1 MTENVTWTTGTCTT
15 GDNTNITWIGDPLPD
30 WNDYTVP
37 LNPGYVQTY
46 PYYPPQKDDTE
57 ELKRFIEKALSEK
70 TETKK
75 EVENLMTVYEITVV
89 DKRECEILHEQK
101 VIAKDTETAMLELD
115 LTPEIKKK
123 VRKNLVEFIFN
134 EIGSFKKVER
144 KIKLKD
150 LEDEED

>member
-1 MTENVTWTTGTCTT
+1 M
-15 GDNTNITWIGDPLPD
+15 PD
-30 WNDYTVP
+30 WNEYTTAP

-46 PYYPPQKDDTE
+46 PYYPPQKDNTE
-57 ELKRFIEKALSEK
+57 ELKKFVEEALSK
-70 TETKK
+70 RAETKK
-75 EVENLMTVYEITVV
+75 EDENLMTVYEVTVV

-115 LTPEIKKK
+115 LTPEMKKK